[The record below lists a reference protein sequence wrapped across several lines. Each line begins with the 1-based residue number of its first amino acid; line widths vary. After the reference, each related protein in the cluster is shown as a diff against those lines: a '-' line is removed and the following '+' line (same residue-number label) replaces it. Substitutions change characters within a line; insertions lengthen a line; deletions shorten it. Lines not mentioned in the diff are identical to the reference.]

1 MSSLKRPGLL
11 AVVLVFACAPFARA
25 DSLYNNLSAAPGGSD
40 PIGASFGP
48 LADSFSTGASRF
60 SFDSLTVLLSGS
72 SPTGTITAYLLSDSS
87 TSPGAVLET
96 IGTLSEA
103 SLSGSNALYTVS
115 TSYTLAA
122 NTRYWIELASND
134 TDRNWSWSLDTSGTG
149 VAGEYFANQEGTGIF
164 GVFPN
169 SEGPYQM
176 DVSGTTIVP
185 EPGSL
190 MLLGA
195 GLLVLGGLLAHK
207 HIG

>member
-1 MSSLKRPGLL
+1 MSG
-11 AVVLVFACAPFARA
+11 
-25 DSLYNNLSAAPGGSD
+25 NL
-40 PIGASFGP
+40 
-48 LADSFSTGASRF
+48 
-60 SFDSLTVLLSGS
+60 
-72 SPTGTITAYLLSDSS
+72 
-87 TSPGAVLET
+87 TSCGAVLET

-103 SLSGSNALYTVS
+103 SLFGSNALYTVS